1 VRCPGPYRIANLK
14 IDSYCVYTNTPTCG
28 AYRGPAGP
36 QLTFASESQIDII
49 ARELGIDPVEM
60 RLRNAFENGDET
72 PAGARLKDVHASET
86 LRKAAAVMNERPKP
100 DGENIGRGLA
110 VAHWLVG
117 GMASSAGVKLNE
129 DGTIGIL
136 TGVVDL
142 SGASTSLAQIAAE
155 VLGVSLDD
163 VHVRTADTDF
173 APHSTISAGSQASRA
188 WAARCCWR
196 PGKCGDRSSK
206 WQETNLKPTPA
217 TWNSTTTTCSSRGVR
232 NALFHC
238 AR

>member
-1 VRCPGPYRIANLK
+1 
-14 IDSYCVYTNTPTCG
+14 
-28 AYRGPAGP
+28 
-36 QLTFASESQIDII
+36 
-49 ARELGIDPVEM
+49 M

-72 PAGARLKDVHASET
+72 PAGARLKDVHAKET

-100 DGENIGRGLA
+100 AGENIGRGLA
-110 VAHWLVG
+110 AAHWLVG

-142 SGASTSLAQIAAE
+142 SGASTSLAQIVAE

-173 APHSTISAGSQASRA
+173 APHSHHQR
-188 WAARCCWR
+188 RQ
-196 PGKCGDRSSK
+196 PGP
-206 WQETNLKPTPA
+206 QEHGQ
-217 TWNSTTTTCSSRGVR
+217 RGV
-232 NALFHC
+232 AGGPGS
-238 AR
+238 AAADPASGSGQA